1 VLLYRVLTVW
11 IPVFVGWPIMR
22 WLTARDM
29 I

>member
-1 VLLYRVLTVW
+1 VLTVW
-11 IPVFVGWPIMR
+11 LPVFAGWPIMR